1 MKFTQIKERYSS
13 VPTAPKSH
21 HMPNSLWVIF
31 WSLIFFGE
39 TPCLLINY
47 IPILLKP
54 AFDKS
59 SLPRCPLKTQR
70 KKRRWIVSRPPRSA
84 RRRWMGER
92 RMQLTITSKCLWEID
107 KGRASICGKQ
117 CYVPFLFGS
126 FWLLL
131 LLFLLLLFSAS
142 WFEFLCFLFC
152 RFSLLFFAS
161 MLFNFCFPAFLQQ
174 TVTPQNSTLNQS
186 INQT

>member
-1 MKFTQIKERYSS
+1 MKFTQIKEGYSS
-13 VPTAPKSH
+13 VPPAPKSH

-126 FWLLL
+126 FWLCFCFFSYFFS
-131 LLFLLLLFSAS
+131 FLLLDSNFSAFCFVAFPCFS
-142 WFEFLCFLFC
+142 LPLCF
-152 RFSLLFFAS
+152 SISASPHFFNK
-161 MLFNFCFPAFLQQ
+161 L
-174 TVTPQNSTLNQS
+174 
-186 INQT
+186 